1 LLGIFRLP
9 ILGLMQGISEPFRK
23 RLLLALSFYPST
35 ISTVKLIRKKI
46 DFLQGKEPFLVPPK
60 HQKMVR

>member
-1 LLGIFRLP
+1 
-9 ILGLMQGISEPFRK
+9 MEPFRK

-46 DFLQGKEPFLVPPK
+46 DFLQGKELF
-60 HQKMVR
+60 